1 MRRRSRTRR
10 QGASE
15 LHGAQDAEARRG
27 YRAGRRCG
35 RRAGA
40 RAVPSRSRPRAEPGR
55 CHRALSPGGDPQKQA
70 SNGTAMIASLSGALM
85 VRDAGRIVIETG
97 GVGYEVLIPLS
108 TYYRLPQ
115 LGERV
120 ALEIR
125 QVVREDALMLY
136 GFSSATEKR
145 AFDLLMSVQHVG
157 PKLALA
163 ILSVLAPE
171 ELVAA
176 IGKGDVER
184 IDAVPGVG
192 PKVAERVVRELR
204 DKVADL
210 KMAAPS
216 TSTSNGHLRPVPDA
230 SARPAGPADEAVSA
244 LVNLGMKPIEAKR
257 TVDAVIAADGSAAEN
272 SEVIIRKSLAVLLV
286 EK

>member
-1 MRRRSRTRR
+1 M
-10 QGASE
+10 
-15 LHGAQDAEARRG
+15 
-27 YRAGRRCG
+27 
-35 RRAGA
+35 
-40 RAVPSRSRPRAEPGR
+40 
-55 CHRALSPGGDPQKQA
+55 
-70 SNGTAMIASLSGALM
+70 
-85 VRDAGRIVIETG
+85 
-97 GVGYEVLIPLS
+97 
-108 TYYRLPQ
+108 
-115 LGERV
+115 
-120 ALEIR
+120 IR
-125 QVVREDALMLY
+125 QVVREDALLLY

-176 IGKGDVER
+176 IGKGDIER

-216 TSTSNGHLRPVPDA
+216 TSASNGHLRPAPDCKA
-230 SARPAGPADEAVSA
+230 PAGPADEAVSA

-257 TVDAVIAADGSAAEN
+257 TVDAVIAADTSGTQNPET
-272 SEVIIRKSLAVLLV
+272 IIRKALAVLLG

>member
-1 MRRRSRTRR
+1 
-10 QGASE
+10 
-15 LHGAQDAEARRG
+15 
-27 YRAGRRCG
+27 
-35 RRAGA
+35 
-40 RAVPSRSRPRAEPGR
+40 
-55 CHRALSPGGDPQKQA
+55 
-70 SNGTAMIASLSGALM
+70 MIASLSGALA

-115 LGERV
+115 IGERV
-120 ALEIR
+120 ALMIR
-125 QVVREDALMLY
+125 QVVREDALLLY

-216 TSTSNGHLRPVPDA
+216 TSTSNGNLRSMPDSKA
-230 SARPAGPADEAVSA
+230 PAGPADEAVSA

-257 TVDAVIAADGSAAEN
+257 TGDAVIAAEARAAQKPEGL
-272 SEVIIRKSLAVLLV
+272 VRQSLAGLPCAKATNR
-286 EK
+286 E

>member
-1 MRRRSRTRR
+1 
-10 QGASE
+10 
-15 LHGAQDAEARRG
+15 
-27 YRAGRRCG
+27 
-35 RRAGA
+35 
-40 RAVPSRSRPRAEPGR
+40 
-55 CHRALSPGGDPQKQA
+55 
-70 SNGTAMIASLSGALM
+70 MIASLTGALA
-85 VRDAGRIVIETG
+85 VRDAGRIVVETG

-115 LGERV
+115 LGDRV

-125 QVVREDALMLY
+125 QVVREDALTLY

-176 IGKGDVER
+176 IGKGDVDR

-210 KMAAPS
+210 KMAGPS
-216 TSTSNGHLRPVPDA
+216 TNAPDGRLQLAPDGNG
-230 SARPAGPADEAVSA
+230 RPAGPADEAISA
-244 LVNLGMKPIEAKR
+244 LVNLGMKPVEAKR
-257 TVDAVIAADGSAAEN
+257 TVEAVIAADAGVAKN
-272 SEVIIRKSLAVLLV
+272 PEVIIRRSLAVLLG

>member
-1 MRRRSRTRR
+1 
-10 QGASE
+10 
-15 LHGAQDAEARRG
+15 
-27 YRAGRRCG
+27 
-35 RRAGA
+35 
-40 RAVPSRSRPRAEPGR
+40 
-55 CHRALSPGGDPQKQA
+55 
-70 SNGTAMIASLSGALM
+70 MIATLSGALA

-115 LGERV
+115 IGERV
-120 ALEIR
+120 ALMIR
-125 QVVREDALMLY
+125 QVVREDALLLY

-171 ELVAA
+171 ELVTA
-176 IGKGDVER
+176 IGSGDIER

-210 KMAAPS
+210 KMSAPS
-216 TSTSNGHLRPVPDA
+216 TSASNGNIGPAPEGNG
-230 SARPAGPADEAVSA
+230 RPAGPADEAISA

-257 TVDAVIAADGSAAEN
+257 TVDAVIAADTSGTQNPET
-272 SEVIIRKSLAVLLV
+272 IIRKSLAVLLV

>member
-1 MRRRSRTRR
+1 
-10 QGASE
+10 
-15 LHGAQDAEARRG
+15 
-27 YRAGRRCG
+27 
-35 RRAGA
+35 
-40 RAVPSRSRPRAEPGR
+40 
-55 CHRALSPGGDPQKQA
+55 
-70 SNGTAMIASLSGALM
+70 MIATITGTLTI
-85 VRDAGRIVIETG
+85 RDSSRIVVETG

-108 TYYRLPQ
+108 TYYRLAPA
-115 LGERV
+115 GERV

-125 QVVREDALMLY
+125 QVVREDAITLY
-136 GFSSATEKR
+136 GFSSAIEKR

-176 IGKGDVER
+176 ILKGDVER

-204 DKVADL
+204 DKAADL
-210 KMAAPS
+210 KLAAPIRAS
-216 TSTSNGHLRPVPDA
+216 SNGTPATPVNSTPV
-230 SARPAGPADEAVSA
+230 GPLDEAISA
-244 LVNLGMKPIEAKR
+244 LVNLGMKPTEAKR
-257 TVDAVIAADGSAAEN
+257 VADSVVAEDSSAANN
-272 SEVIIRKSLAVLLV
+272 SELIIRKSLAVLLG

>member
-1 MRRRSRTRR
+1 
-10 QGASE
+10 
-15 LHGAQDAEARRG
+15 
-27 YRAGRRCG
+27 
-35 RRAGA
+35 
-40 RAVPSRSRPRAEPGR
+40 
-55 CHRALSPGGDPQKQA
+55 
-70 SNGTAMIASLSGALM
+70 
-85 VRDAGRIVIETG
+85 
-97 GVGYEVLIPLS
+97 
-108 TYYRLPQ
+108 
-115 LGERV
+115 
-120 ALEIR
+120 
-125 QVVREDALMLY
+125 MLY

-204 DKVADL
+204 DKIADL
-210 KMAAPS
+210 KMVAPA
-216 TSTSNGHLRPVPDA
+216 TSTSNGNLRPAPD
-230 SARPAGPADEAVSA
+230 SNGRPAGPADEAVSA
-244 LVNLGMKPIEAKR
+244 LINLGMKPVEAKR
-257 TVDAVIAADGSAAEN
+257 TVDAVVAADAGAAQN
-272 SEVIIRKSLAVLLV
+272 PEVLIRKSLAVLLG

>member
-1 MRRRSRTRR
+1 
-10 QGASE
+10 
-15 LHGAQDAEARRG
+15 
-27 YRAGRRCG
+27 
-35 RRAGA
+35 
-40 RAVPSRSRPRAEPGR
+40 
-55 CHRALSPGGDPQKQA
+55 
-70 SNGTAMIASLSGALM
+70 MIATLSGTLV
-85 VRDAGRIVIETG
+85 VRDAGRIVVETG

-120 ALEIR
+120 ALMIR
-125 QVVREDALMLY
+125 QVVREDALLLY

-176 IGKGDVER
+176 IGKGDIER

-210 KMAAPS
+210 KMEAPS
-216 TSTSNGHLRPVPDA
+216 TSTSNGHLRPVPD
-230 SARPAGPADEAVSA
+230 SNARPAGPADEAISA

-257 TVDAVIAADGSAAEN
+257 TVDAVIAADAGAAQTPET
-272 SEVIIRKSLAVLLV
+272 IIRKSLAVLLG

>member
-1 MRRRSRTRR
+1 
-10 QGASE
+10 
-15 LHGAQDAEARRG
+15 
-27 YRAGRRCG
+27 
-35 RRAGA
+35 
-40 RAVPSRSRPRAEPGR
+40 
-55 CHRALSPGGDPQKQA
+55 
-70 SNGTAMIASLSGALM
+70 
-85 VRDAGRIVIETG
+85 
-97 GVGYEVLIPLS
+97 
-108 TYYRLPQ
+108 
-115 LGERV
+115 
-120 ALEIR
+120 
-125 QVVREDALMLY
+125 VREDALTLY
-136 GFSSATEKR
+136 GFSSAIEKR

-176 IGKGDVER
+176 IGKGDVDR

-216 TSTSNGHLRPVPDA
+216 TTGPGGYLRPAPDGNG
-230 SARPAGPADEAVSA
+230 RPAGPADEAVSA
-244 LVNLGMKPIEAKR
+244 LVNLGMKPVEAKR
-257 TVDAVIAADGSAAEN
+257 TVDAVVAADAGAAEN
-272 SEVIIRKSLAVLLV
+272 PEVIIRKSLAVLLG

>member
-1 MRRRSRTRR
+1 
-10 QGASE
+10 
-15 LHGAQDAEARRG
+15 
-27 YRAGRRCG
+27 
-35 RRAGA
+35 
-40 RAVPSRSRPRAEPGR
+40 
-55 CHRALSPGGDPQKQA
+55 
-70 SNGTAMIASLSGALM
+70 MIATLTGSLA
-85 VRDAGRIVIETG
+85 VRDAGRIVVETG

-125 QVVREDALMLY
+125 QVVREDSLTLY

-176 IGKGDVER
+176 IGKGDVDR

-210 KMAAPS
+210 KMAGPS
-216 TSTSNGHLRPVPDA
+216 TTAPGGRLRLAPDGNGG
-230 SARPAGPADEAVSA
+230 PAGPAEEAVSA
-244 LVNLGMKPIEAKR
+244 LVNLGMKPVEAKR
-257 TVDAVIAADGSAAEN
+257 TVDAVVAADAGAAEN
-272 SEVIIRKSLAVLLV
+272 PEVIIRKSLAVLLG

>member
-1 MRRRSRTRR
+1 
-10 QGASE
+10 
-15 LHGAQDAEARRG
+15 
-27 YRAGRRCG
+27 
-35 RRAGA
+35 
-40 RAVPSRSRPRAEPGR
+40 
-55 CHRALSPGGDPQKQA
+55 
-70 SNGTAMIASLSGALM
+70 MIATLTGALA
-85 VRDAGRIVIETG
+85 VRDAGRIVVETG

-115 LGERV
+115 LGDRV

-125 QVVREDALMLY
+125 QVVREDALTLY

-176 IGKGDVER
+176 IGKGDVDR

-216 TSTSNGHLRPVPDA
+216 TTGPGGYLRPAPDGNG
-230 SARPAGPADEAVSA
+230 RPAGPADEAVSA
-244 LVNLGMKPIEAKR
+244 LVNPGMKPVEAKR
-257 TVDAVIAADGSAAEN
+257 TVDAVIAADAGAAEN
-272 SEVIIRKSLAVLLV
+272 PEVIIRKSLAVLLG

>member
-1 MRRRSRTRR
+1 
-10 QGASE
+10 
-15 LHGAQDAEARRG
+15 
-27 YRAGRRCG
+27 
-35 RRAGA
+35 
-40 RAVPSRSRPRAEPGR
+40 V
-55 CHRALSPGGDPQKQA
+55 
-70 SNGTAMIASLSGALM
+70 IASLSGALA
-85 VRDAGRIVIETG
+85 VRDAGRIVVETG

-115 LGERV
+115 LGDRV
-120 ALEIR
+120 ELEIR

-176 IGKGDVER
+176 IGKGDVDR

-204 DKVADL
+204 DKIADL
-210 KMAAPS
+210 KMSAPS
-216 TSTSNGHLRPVPDA
+216 TSASNGHLRPA
-230 SARPAGPADEAVSA
+230 SETNGQPTGPADEAISA
-244 LVNLGMKPIEAKR
+244 LVNLGMKSIEAKR
-257 TVDAVIAADGSAAEN
+257 TVDAVIASDTGAAQNPEI
-272 SEVIIRKSLAVLLV
+272 IIRKSLAVLLG

>member
-1 MRRRSRTRR
+1 
-10 QGASE
+10 
-15 LHGAQDAEARRG
+15 
-27 YRAGRRCG
+27 
-35 RRAGA
+35 
-40 RAVPSRSRPRAEPGR
+40 
-55 CHRALSPGGDPQKQA
+55 
-70 SNGTAMIASLSGALM
+70 MIASLTGTLT
-85 VRDAGRIVIETG
+85 VRDANRIIVETG

-108 TYYRLPQ
+108 TYYRLAAT
-115 LGERV
+115 GDRV

-125 QVVREDALMLY
+125 QVVREDSITLY

-163 ILSVLAPE
+163 ILSLLAPE

-176 IGKGDVER
+176 ILKGDVAR

-204 DKVADL
+204 DKAGDL
-210 KMAAPS
+210 KLALPS
-216 TSTSNGHLRPVPDA
+216 VA
-230 SARPAGPADEAVSA
+230 SANGGAAVPTSSVPAGPLDEAISA
-244 LVNLGMKPIEAKR
+244 LVNLGMKPAEAKR
-257 TVDAVIAADGSAAEN
+257 VVDGVIAEDAAAANN
-272 SEVIIRKSLAVLLV
+272 SELMIRKSLAVLLG

>member
-1 MRRRSRTRR
+1 
-10 QGASE
+10 
-15 LHGAQDAEARRG
+15 
-27 YRAGRRCG
+27 
-35 RRAGA
+35 
-40 RAVPSRSRPRAEPGR
+40 
-55 CHRALSPGGDPQKQA
+55 
-70 SNGTAMIASLSGALM
+70 MIASLTGALA
-85 VRDAGRIVIETG
+85 VRDAGRIVVETG

-115 LGERV
+115 LGDRV

-125 QVVREDALMLY
+125 QVVREDALTLY

-176 IGKGDVER
+176 IGKGDVDR

-204 DKVADL
+204 DKVAAL

-216 TSTSNGHLRPVPDA
+216 TSAPDGYIRPAPDGNG
-230 SARPAGPADEAVSA
+230 RPAGAADEAVSV
-244 LVNLGMKPIEAKR
+244 LVNLGMKPVEAKR
-257 TVDAVIAADGSAAEN
+257 TVDAVLAADAGAADN
-272 SEVIIRKSLAVLLV
+272 LEVLIRKSLAVLFG

>member
-1 MRRRSRTRR
+1 
-10 QGASE
+10 
-15 LHGAQDAEARRG
+15 
-27 YRAGRRCG
+27 
-35 RRAGA
+35 
-40 RAVPSRSRPRAEPGR
+40 
-55 CHRALSPGGDPQKQA
+55 
-70 SNGTAMIASLSGALM
+70 MIASLTGVLA
-85 VRDAGRIVIETG
+85 VRDAGRIVVETG

-115 LGERV
+115 LGDRV

-125 QVVREDALMLY
+125 QVVREDALTLY

-171 ELVAA
+171 ELAAA
-176 IGKGDVER
+176 IGKGDVDR

-204 DKVADL
+204 DKIADL
-210 KMAAPS
+210 KMAASS
-216 TSTSNGHLRPVPDA
+216 TAAPNGYFRPAPDGT
-230 SARPAGPADEAVSA
+230 ARPAGPADEAVSA
-244 LVNLGMKPIEAKR
+244 LVNLGVKPAEARR
-257 TVDAVIAADGSAAEN
+257 TVDSVAAQPDAAGPAGNLELL
-272 SEVIIRKSLAVLLV
+272 IRKSLAVLFG